1 MFTFTHLIKNA
12 INTFYIYFF
21 NFIKEINI
29 KNIVRC
35 YNNMFKN
42 IANFNNTSDYL
53 PLFNGVLI
61 TDLFVILL
69 SNMKIIQSSV
79 LIKWYADYNLS
90 AVIAD
95 VLIIFIGLII
105 VRAIYYYIF
114 TEFSILKFVALAL
127 VVQFIHD
134 MLFYAFFSGVPRGMN
149 RMLDTFKD
157 YAKEV
162 GFKAVL
168 ADGGMMAMASL
179 IASYLAGKNLNTN
192 LIVVISSL
200 YLLPYILYN

>member
-1 MFTFTHLIKNA
+1 
-12 INTFYIYFF
+12 
-21 NFIKEINI
+21 
-29 KNIVRC
+29 
-35 YNNMFKN
+35 MFKN

-53 PLFNGVLI
+53 PLFNAVLI

-134 MLFYAFFSGVPRGMN
+134 MLFYALFSSVPRGMN

-162 GFKAVL
+162 SYKAVL
-168 ADGGMMAMASL
+168 ADGGMIAMASL
-179 IASYLAGKNLNTN
+179 IASLLAGKNLNTN
-192 LIVVISSL
+192 LIVMISSL

>member
-1 MFTFTHLIKNA
+1 
-12 INTFYIYFF
+12 
-21 NFIKEINI
+21 
-29 KNIVRC
+29 
-35 YNNMFKN
+35 
-42 IANFNNTSDYL
+42 
-53 PLFNGVLI
+53 
-61 TDLFVILL
+61 
-69 SNMKIIQSSV
+69 MKIIQSSV
-79 LIKWYADYNLS
+79 LIKWYADFNLS

-105 VRAIYYYIF
+105 VRAIYYYVF

-162 GFKAVL
+162 SYKAVL